1 MPDLISDPIRLLP
14 KRSITTR
21 IGYDYGVPAYALLAV
36 DPTFIDLLYEAKI
49 VGCAYGFMPS
59 QDLDT
64 PMRVFSLVAQNE
76 GPAGRAFDI
85 FKIWTDAIDADCV
98 QLEIVILADGGYL
111 LTIGPEPNRSEI
123 RLAGY
128 GSLFQ
133 PMTMAHTYVKRL
145 DTVSKGL
152 FDLRD
157 YKKLPI
163 SPVVF
168 TASVTSAREPTA
180 NMSLRPIVGCPELI
194 KFVFKMSE
202 EKDARRNPFM
212 SALIDGAENTRE
224 NHDKRFSAR
233 ERLEPEQIAERRTK
247 VLKQCFPVT
256 LHRIAVSPSLSA
268 LKNTLTG
275 KGISHWQVDQ
285 AICNLQIA
293 DLCHKYLLS
302 NVDREDADAPLG
314 VLASRFEDVL
324 TPLHGVDLIRIEE
337 QLLADAQ
344 YLIGN
349 VDPHLDPATTLFEC
363 AAQLA
368 HLGVLNG

>member
-1 MPDLISDPIRLLP
+1 MSDHIIDPNRLLT
-14 KRSITTR
+14 KRSITTCL
-21 IGYDYGVPAYALLAV
+21 GYDYGVPAYALLAV
-36 DPTFIDLLYEAKI
+36 DPSFINLLYEAKI

-59 QDLDT
+59 EDLDT

-76 GPAGRAFDI
+76 GPARRAFEI
-85 FKIWTDAIDADCV
+85 FKIWGDAIDADCV

-111 LTIGPEPNRSEI
+111 LTVGPDPHQSEI

-180 NMSLRPIVGCPELI
+180 NMSLRPIIGCPELI
-194 KFVFKMSE
+194 KFVLKISE
-202 EKDARRNPFM
+202 EEDARRNPFM
-212 SALIDGAENTRE
+212 SALIDGGGDPSGD
-224 NHDKRFSAR
+224 HGQRFVAR
-233 ERLEPEQIAERRTK
+233 QRLESKQIAERRTRM
-247 VLKQCFPVT
+247 LKDCFPVT
-256 LHRIAVSPSLSA
+256 LHRIKVSPSLSA

-275 KGISHWQVDQ
+275 QGLSHWQVDQ

-293 DLCHKYLLS
+293 DVCHRYLLS
-302 NVDREDADAPLG
+302 HVDREEADAPLG

-324 TPLHGVDLIRIEE
+324 TPFHGVDLNRMEE
-337 QLLADAQ
+337 QMVADAQ

-349 VDPHLDPATTLFEC
+349 VDPHLEPATTLFEC